1 MNKID
6 IPLLRFTKEKEED
19 SNKIRNERDHN
30 TTNFTKGNRIIR
42 KYYGKLYAN
51 KLDKLGK
58 MNKLLEILS
67 VPRLNHEE
75 KETLNRHKTSY

>member
-19 SNKIRNERDHN
+19 SNKIRNEREDN

-42 KYYGKLYAN
+42 KYYGYSGERNWMLW
-51 KLDKLGK
+51 LRK
-58 MNKLLEILS
+58 MRKSLEG
-67 VPRLNHEE
+67 
-75 KETLNRHKTSY
+75 

>member
-19 SNKIRNERDHN
+19 SNKIRNEREDN
-30 TTNFTKGNRIIR
+30 TTNFTKGNRITR

-58 MNKLLEILS
+58 MNKLLKYS
-67 VPRLNHEE
+67 V
-75 KETLNRHKTSY
+75 YQD